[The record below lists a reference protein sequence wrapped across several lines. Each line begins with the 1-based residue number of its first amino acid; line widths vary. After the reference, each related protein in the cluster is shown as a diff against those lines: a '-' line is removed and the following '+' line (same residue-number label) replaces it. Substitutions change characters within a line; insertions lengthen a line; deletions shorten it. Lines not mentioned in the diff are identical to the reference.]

1 MEKTFNI
8 KNKLILA
15 PMVRINQLPFRLLAL
30 KHKAD
35 IIFTEEIIA
44 AKLAKCEKV
53 FNKVLNTHDYISI
66 KDKCLVL
73 RIHVFMYNL
82 AR

>member
-1 MEKTFNI
+1 MEKTLNI

-30 KHKAD
+30 KYKAD
-35 IIFTEEIIA
+35 LIFTEEIIA
-44 AKLAKCEKV
+44 AKLAKCERIY
-53 FNKVLNTHDYISI
+53 NKVLNTYDYISI

-73 RIHVFMYNL
+73 RIHVFKDNI